1 MVVFFVLG
9 GGGGGGG
16 GFLCVCVA
24 GRHSQKSF
32 VLWFLIVSE
41 AASWLLR
48 VSTKSYGSHDSSR
61 YSVLA
66 VCCSVLQCVAVCCSE
81 SCESQISCI
90 SRFFREW
97 KPIEDKVAQNLE
109 IISKNFQFSTRRT
122 RILNGVT
129 MSAITLYKPKIPWA
143 GFWYVGK
150 VLETISRFCATVCAI
165 WCMSLINLTRLI
177 SQLGWLWLA
186 GSMKSQ
192 VFFAEYRLFCRALLQ
207 KETYNLVYDSDK
219 SHESD
224 KSSGVALVSRID

>member
-1 MVVFFVLG
+1 
-9 GGGGGGG
+9 
-16 GFLCVCVA
+16 
-24 GRHSQKSF
+24 
-32 VLWFLIVSE
+32 
-41 AASWLLR
+41 
-48 VSTKSYGSHDSSR
+48 
-61 YSVLA
+61 
-66 VCCSVLQCVAVCCSE
+66 
-81 SCESQISCI
+81 
-90 SRFFREW
+90 
-97 KPIEDKVAQNLE
+97 
-109 IISKNFQFSTRRT
+109 
-122 RILNGVT
+122 